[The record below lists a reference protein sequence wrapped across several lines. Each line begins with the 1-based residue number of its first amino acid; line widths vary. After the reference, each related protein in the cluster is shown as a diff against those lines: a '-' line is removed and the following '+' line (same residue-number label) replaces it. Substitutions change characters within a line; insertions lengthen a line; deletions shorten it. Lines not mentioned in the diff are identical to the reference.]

1 MVGDTGVAVT
11 VDETPEKPLMLL
23 TAAVMADCSEVVLA
37 DVTAETA
44 VLEPATE

>member
-1 MVGDTGVAVT
+1 
-11 VDETPEKPLMLL
+11 MLL
-23 TAAVMADCSEVVLA
+23 PAAVMADCSEVAVA